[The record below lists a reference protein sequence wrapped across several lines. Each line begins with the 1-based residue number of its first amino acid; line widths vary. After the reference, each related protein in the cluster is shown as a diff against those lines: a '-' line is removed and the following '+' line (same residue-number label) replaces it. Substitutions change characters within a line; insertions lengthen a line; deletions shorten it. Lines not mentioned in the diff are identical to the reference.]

1 MTRSCEQA
9 KKSSLRK
16 HRSPWQAPCILL
28 VEKGFLNPKAIF
40 VLETE
45 IPSAGNQLG
54 LHEDAIL
61 FLERNS
67 HSDGAA
73 GRF

>member
-1 MTRSCEQA
+1 
-9 KKSSLRK
+9 
-16 HRSPWQAPCILL
+16 LL

-45 IPSAGNQLG
+45 IPSAGNQVG